1 MPTITSLSPTSGP
14 ASGFNGVVITGTG
27 FAGLLAVRFGT
38 TATTFTADSS
48 TQITAIA
55 PPGTGTVPVTVTTL
69 AGTSNGVSYTY
80 VSVPAVP
87 TVASIIPSTG
97 PVTGG
102 TLVTLT
108 GTGFTGATAVSFG
121 ATPATSYFV
130 LSDNLLVALSP
141 AGIGT
146 VQVTVTTAAG
156 TSTGV
161 PFTYV
166 PVPTLTSISPN
177 SGPVTGG
184 TTVTLTGTGF
194 TGATAVRFGI
204 LPATSFTV
212 NSDTQITAVTPV
224 GLGTVAVTVTT
235 AGGTSNGVPYTYVPL
250 PILISLIPNSGS
262 SAGGTTVTLTGVGL
276 TGATGVNFGSTP
288 ATSFTVVSDT
298 QITAVAPAGVGTV
311 QVTVTT
317 AAGTSNGLPFTYV
330 SVPAV
335 PIVASITPNSGPAFG
350 GTLVIL
356 TGTGFTGASAVSFG
370 ATPATLYFV
379 LSDTLIIALAPAGAG
394 TVQVTVTT
402 AAGTSN
408 GVSFT
413 YV

>member
-1 MPTITSLSPTSGP
+1 M
-14 ASGFNGVVITGTG
+14 
-27 FAGLLAVRFGT
+27 
-38 TATTFTADSS
+38 
-48 TQITAIA
+48 
-55 PPGTGTVPVTVTTL
+55 
-69 AGTSNGVSYTY
+69 
-80 VSVPAVP
+80 
-87 TVASIIPSTG
+87 
-97 PVTGG
+97 TGG

-108 GTGFTGATAVSFG
+108 GTGFTGATAVRFG

-130 LSDNLLVALSP
+130 LSDNLIIALSP
-141 AGIGT
+141 AGTGT
-146 VQVTVTTAAG
+146 VPVTVTTAAG
-156 TSTGV
+156 TSAGV

-194 TGATAVRFGI
+194 TGATSVFFGI

-224 GLGTVAVTVTT
+224 GLGTVPVTVTT
-235 AGGTSNGVPYTYVPL
+235 AGGRSNAVSYTYVLL
-250 PILISLIPNSGS
+250 PILLSLIPSSGP

-276 TGATGVNFGSTP
+276 SGATGVSFGATP
-288 ATSFTVVSDT
+288 ALSFTVVSDT
-298 QITAVAPAGVGTV
+298 QITAVAPAGLGTV

-330 SVPAV
+330 SVPTV
-335 PIVASITPNSGPAFG
+335 PSVASITPNSGPASG

-356 TGTGFTGASAVSFG
+356 TGTGFTGASAVRFG
-370 ATPATLYFV
+370 ATPATFYFV
-379 LSDTLIIALAPAGAG
+379 LSDTLIIAFAPAGTG
-394 TVQVTVTT
+394 TVPVTVTT

-408 GVSFT
+408 GVSYT
-413 YV
+413 YI